1 MFQKKSNRNFF
12 WTISKKFTCISWPKE
27 GAILFC
33 QLTDTIIEIH
43 LEKSTQYVCL
53 PLFNYICS
61 FRPFW
66 IARKSDEKIWKF
78 EVLAQRHGIIAV
90 LLNIFFSSGESGWNW
105 NKVVKVARTG
115 IKIQLPFSAFLIP
128 PLASAFWIAS

>member
-1 MFQKKSNRNFF
+1 MS
-12 WTISKKFTCISWPKE
+12 CDLWP
-27 GAILFC
+27 
-33 QLTDTIIEIH
+33 
-43 LEKSTQYVCL
+43 
-53 PLFNYICS
+53 
-61 FRPFW
+61 FR
-66 IARKSDEKIWKF
+66 IACKSDEKIWKF

-105 NKVVKVARTG
+105 NKVVKVAGTG